1 MPRSTKRTGRRKR
14 DHLLPAEFNRLL
26 DAAATTGSHGLRN
39 RTMVLM
45 AFRHGLKLGELTDL
59 RWKMVDFRRKLL
71 RLGGSAERAK
81 YPHPLAADEIKA
93 LKQLKELYPPSPNV
107 FVSDYGEK
115 LAERSASRI
124 IFEAGEAAGFKF
136 QVTSNMLRHGC
147 GYALARAGHNIVA
160 IQHYLGLNDIRRV
173 RRYVEL
179 PDQPF
184 KGFWK

>member
-1 MPRSTKRTGRRKR
+1 MPRSITRSARRKR
-14 DHLLPAEFNRLL
+14 DHILPEELDRLL
-26 DAAATTGSHGLRN
+26 EAAATTGSHGLRN
-39 RTMVLM
+39 RTMVLL

-59 RWKMVDFRRKLL
+59 RWKMVDFKRKLL
-71 RLGGSAERAK
+71 RLGGSPERAK
-81 YPHPLAADEIKA
+81 FPHPLAAQEIA
-93 LKQLKELYPPSPNV
+93 ALKELKALYPSSPNV

-124 IFEAGEAAGFKF
+124 IFEAGEAAGFRF
-136 QVTSNMLRHGC
+136 HVTSNMLRHGC
-147 GYALARAGHNIVA
+147 GYALAAAGHNIVA

-179 PDQPF
+179 PDEPF